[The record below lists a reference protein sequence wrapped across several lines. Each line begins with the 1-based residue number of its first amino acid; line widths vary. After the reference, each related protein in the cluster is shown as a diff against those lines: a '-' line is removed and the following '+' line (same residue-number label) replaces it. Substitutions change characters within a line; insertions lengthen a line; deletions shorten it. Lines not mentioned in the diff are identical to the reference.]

1 MLRNQNICFIATFLT
16 GCIGLL
22 VPSKVLAQYNYYS
35 SPSFYFNQNNY
46 PPIGATYSSGSSS
59 TKKPVQRSTST
70 QTDST
75 TTNQTVRISATNNPL
90 PYTRNKALSAKIREE
105 FLQDLAKQLP
115 PDEAKGVRELME
127 NNDIVQTLAGFARL
141 QGLNSGKKEDLLAF
155 WYGQQWAV
163 ANQQPLPSSQQ
174 YKSIASQLQ
183 RSISQ
188 SSIAKMNNTEL
199 QTFFEQLAYPQVIQ
213 KANYQ
218 AYRKSGKQDS
228 INRMSK
234 ATREGLKK
242 IGIDLQ
248 NMRLTDDGFTK
259 S

>member
-1 MLRNQNICFIATFLT
+1 MLRNQTICFIATFLT

-22 VPSKVLAQYNYYS
+22 IPSKVLAQYNYYS
-35 SPSFYFNQNNY
+35 SPSFSFNQNNY
-46 PPIGATYSSGSSS
+46 PPIGATYSRGSS
-59 TKKPVQRSTST
+59 TKKPVKRPTSN
-70 QTDST
+70 QTDRT
-75 TTNQTVRISATNNPL
+75 TTNQTGRISATNNPL
-90 PYTRNKALSAKIREE
+90 PYIRNRTLSAKIREE

-115 PDEAKGVRELME
+115 PDEAKGVRELIE
-127 NNDIVQTLAGFARL
+127 KNDVVQVLAGFARL
-141 QGLNSGKKEDLLAF
+141 QGLNSSKKEDLLAF

-163 ANQQPLPSSQQ
+163 ANQQPLPSLQQ
-174 YKSIASQLQ
+174 YKGIASQLQ
-183 RSISQ
+183 ISISQ
-188 SSIAKMNNTEL
+188 SSIAKMDNTEL

-218 AYRKSGKQDS
+218 AYRKYGKQDS

-242 IGIDLQ
+242 IGIDFQ

>member
-1 MLRNQNICFIATFLT
+1 MLRNQNICFVATFLT
-16 GCIGLL
+16 GCVGLL
-22 VPSKVLAQYNYYS
+22 MPSKVLAQYNYYS
-35 SPSFYFNQNNY
+35 SPSFSFNQNNY
-46 PPIGATYSSGSSS
+46 PPIGATYSSGSS
-59 TKKPVQRSTST
+59 TKKPVQRSTSN
-70 QTDST
+70 QTD
-75 TTNQTVRISATNNPL
+75 RISATNNPL
-90 PYTRNKALSAKIREE
+90 PYIRNKTLSAKIREE

-115 PDEAKGVRELME
+115 PDEAKGVRELIE
-127 NNDIVQTLAGFARL
+127 KNDVVQVLAGFARL
-141 QGLNSGKKEDLLAF
+141 QGLNSSKKEDLLAF
-155 WYGQQWAV
+155 WYGQQWAI

-174 YKSIASQLQ
+174 YKGIANQLQ

-218 AYRKSGKQDS
+218 AYRKYGKQDS

-242 IGIDLQ
+242 IGIDFQ

>member
-1 MLRNQNICFIATFLT
+1 MLRNQNICFVATFLT
-16 GCIGLL
+16 GCVGLL
-22 VPSKVLAQYNYYS
+22 MPSKVLAQYNYYS
-35 SPSFYFNQNNY
+35 SPSFSFNQNNY
-46 PPIGATYSSGSSS
+46 PPIGATYSSGSS
-59 TKKPVQRSTST
+59 TKKPVQRSTSN
-70 QTDST
+70 QTD
-75 TTNQTVRISATNNPL
+75 RISATNNPL
-90 PYTRNKALSAKIREE
+90 PYIRNKTLSAKIREE

-115 PDEAKGVRELME
+115 PDEAKGVRELIE
-127 NNDIVQTLAGFARL
+127 KNDVVQVLAGFARL
-141 QGLNSGKKEDLLAF
+141 QGLNSSKKEDLLAF
-155 WYGQQWAV
+155 WYGQQWAI

-174 YKSIASQLQ
+174 YKGIANQLQ

-188 SSIAKMNNTEL
+188 SSIAKMDNSEL

-218 AYRKSGKQDS
+218 AYRKYGKQDS

-242 IGIDLQ
+242 IGIDFQ